1 LARNKRDVGEEAM
14 FWTMLVIELML
25 IVIVIGQMGGG
36 FIHLMLAVAMMILVI
51 QLFSVLFSPDKT
63 ET

>member
-1 LARNKRDVGEEAM
+1 M

>member
-1 LARNKRDVGEEAM
+1 
-14 FWTMLVIELML
+14 
-25 IVIVIGQMGGG
+25 MGGG

-51 QLFSVLFSPDKT
+51 QLFSVLFSPVKT